1 MISERNSFESKINCI
16 MKKVFIV
23 ILILISTGCLAQES
37 NQFIFMFD
45 NSGSMLP
52 YYAQPQSNFKTFCKA
67 LIKNSVKK
75 DDNADVMLFTKTDP
89 QRAISSPKIIF
100 KGGSEELNVENL
112 MNKFVL
118 MTGNDNKTGTTDL
131 IEALEKGISAISG
144 NRGIIWLVTDNIND
158 NTGSGDSSYMN
169 TLDFYKKLRTD
180 VNIQKILLFPFPDV
194 TIDGTDTA
202 KGYVAY
208 GIVYSK
214 NNLSQQELEHYDSI
228 LRGVGIKQKAITL
241 KPLDIGTIVLKPK
254 VTQSKITEGKLF
266 YDGSALRGYGFEEGE
281 MVKETFND
289 LSLKSN
295 LYPYIIKSAKL
306 NVGLENFTSSD
317 YSVKSLGTQ
326 TILPSTV
333 SNVSPEGEVTGFSV
347 IFNLPEITPK
357 FSFNTIFKEDF
368 TIGGD
373 LVLDVSEV
381 DILLDQG
388 YVNSFRE
395 LFALQSV
402 PEIFHPV
409 LKDKKIVTK
418 IPLEIRMKYGPWRLF
433 VLIGMI
439 ALLVLII
446 LAAIFLLLKKK
457 CFTLI
462 LDNREE
468 QDICLGGVSSYSVS
482 HNDSG
487 DLGNIKKSLFG
498 DLSFIYSKNTNSP
511 GMKVKLVDEIPID
524 IEYEE
529 DGIRTKSVSLMI
541 RKTDKSSQTND
552 SGTEETGIY

>member
-1 MISERNSFESKINCI
+1 MKSFLIVTILFISINC
-16 MKKVFIV
+16 F
-23 ILILISTGCLAQES
+23 AQS
-37 NQFIFMFD
+37 DPQTIQRNNQFIFLFD

-52 YYAQPQSNFKTFCKA
+52 YYIQPQSKFKTFCKA

-75 DDNADVMLFTKTDP
+75 NDNADVMLFTKTDP
-89 QRAISSPKIIF
+89 KRGIVSPKVLF
-100 KGGSEELNVENL
+100 SGDAGSMMPEEI
-112 MNKFVL
+112 MSKFVL
-118 MTGNDNKTGTTDL
+118 MSGKDNLTGTTDL
-131 IEALEKGISAISG
+131 IEALDKGISAIKG
-144 NRGIIWLVTDNIND
+144 NTGIIWFVTDNIND
-158 NTGSGDSSYMN
+158 NTGSGDSSYLN
-169 TLDFYKKLRTD
+169 TLEFYKKLRTD
-180 VNIQKILLFPFPDV
+180 SKIQKILLFPFPETLV
-194 TIDGTDTA
+194 EGSDTT

-214 NNLSQQELEHYDSI
+214 NTLSQTDIEYYDGV
-228 LRGVGIKQKAITL
+228 LRGVGINQKAITL

-254 VTQSKITEGKLF
+254 VTQSRITEGKLYF
-266 YDGSALRGYGFEEGE
+266 DGSILRGYGFEEGE
-281 MVKETFND
+281 RVKETFND

-306 NVGLENFTSSD
+306 NVGLEKFTSSD

-347 IFNLPEITPK
+347 IFNLPEITPN

-373 LVLDVSEV
+373 LVLDVSDV
-381 DILLDQG
+381 DILLDQS
-388 YVNSFRE
+388 YVNNFRE

-402 PEIFHPV
+402 PEIFQPV

-439 ALLVLII
+439 AFLLLLII
-446 LAAIFLLLKKK
+446 ALIFLLLRKK
-457 CFTLI
+457 CFALI

-482 HNDSG
+482 QNMSG
-487 DLGNIKKSLFG
+487 ELGVIKKSLFG
-498 DLSFIYSKNTNSP
+498 DLSFIYSKNTTEH
-511 GMKVKLVDEIPID
+511 GKKVKLVDEIPIE
-524 IEYEE
+524 ILYEE
-529 DGIRTKSVSLMI
+529 DGIRTNSLSLMI
-541 RKTDKSSQTND
+541 RKSEKNTNTNEGSTD
-552 SGTEETGIY
+552 ETGIY

>member
-1 MISERNSFESKINCI
+1 

-23 ILILISTGCLAQES
+23 LIFLFTGISIAQES

-52 YYAQPQSNFKTFCKA
+52 YYAKPQSNFKTFSKA
-67 LIKNSVKK
+67 IIKNSVKK
-75 DDNADVMLFTKTDP
+75 DDKADIMLFTKTDP
-89 QRAISSPKIIF
+89 GRGISSPKVLF
-100 KGGSEELNVENL
+100 NGSADQ
-112 MNKFVL
+112 MNIEDVMSKFVMMSGTDKL
-118 MTGNDNKTGTTDL
+118 TGTTDL

-144 NRGIIWLVTDNIND
+144 NTGIIWLITDNIND

-169 TLDFYKKLRTD
+169 TLEFYKKLRTD
-180 VNIQKILLFPFPDV
+180 ANIQKILLFPFPDV
-194 TIDGTDTA
+194 EIDGTDSA

-214 NNLSQQELEHYDSI
+214 SKLTQQQFEYYDTI

-266 YDGSALRGYGFEEGE
+266 YDGTTLRGYGFEEGE
-281 MVKETFND
+281 KVKETFND

-306 NVGLENFTSSD
+306 NVGLDNFTSSD
-317 YSVKSLGTQ
+317 YSVKTLGTQ
-326 TILPSTV
+326 TISPSTV

-347 IFNLPEITPK
+347 LFNLPEITPK

-381 DILLDQG
+381 DILLDQS

-402 PEIFHPV
+402 PEIFQPV

-439 ALLVLII
+439 ALLILII
-446 LAAIFLLLKKK
+446 LAIIFLFLKKK

-462 LDNREE
+462 LDNRDE
-468 QDICLGGVSSYSVS
+468 QDICLGGISSYSVS
-482 HNDSG
+482 HNMSG
-487 DLGNIKKSLFG
+487 ELGSIKKSLFG

-511 GMKVKLVDEIPID
+511 GTKVKLTDEVPIE

-529 DGIRTKSVSLMI
+529 DGFRTNSVSLMI
-541 RKTDKSSQTND
+541 RKTDKSSQSGD
-552 SGTEETGIY
+552 SGVEETGIY